1 MDRAKGGW
9 MYRVMGV
16 QLVSHGD
23 EDLERSGHGAE
34 YCQDQTEETV
44 TDPANRPSATG
55 SSLEGR

>member
-1 MDRAKGGW
+1 